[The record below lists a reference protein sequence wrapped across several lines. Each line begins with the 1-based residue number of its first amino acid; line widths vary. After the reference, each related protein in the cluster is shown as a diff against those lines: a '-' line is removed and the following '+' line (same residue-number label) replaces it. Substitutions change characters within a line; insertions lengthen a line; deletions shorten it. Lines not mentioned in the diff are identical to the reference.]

1 MTSRERLPSPKDDVP
16 EPWQLALVPGD
27 RVEVLMDQGD
37 VKEFAVK
44 YEPWQLGHGVWV
56 IGLEGRAGGYK
67 LTRVQRKLSPVG
79 KE

>member
-1 MTSRERLPSPKDDVP
+1 MPRHGRYRTPKNDLP
-16 EPWQLALVPGD
+16 EPWQLELRPGD

-37 VKEFAVK
+37 VKDFAVK

-56 IGLEGRAGGYK
+56 IGLEGRAGGYQ